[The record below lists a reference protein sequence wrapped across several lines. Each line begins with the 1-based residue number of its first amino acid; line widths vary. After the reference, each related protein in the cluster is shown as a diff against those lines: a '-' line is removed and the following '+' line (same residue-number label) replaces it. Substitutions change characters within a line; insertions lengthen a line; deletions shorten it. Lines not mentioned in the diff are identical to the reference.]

1 MTQLLAFGLRVPPL
15 RRLLA
20 RFRWPRPEHLARMN
34 DAQFHG
40 YVRAIG
46 IEADALEALAEYRG
60 GRDRGETVSHV
71 RAPEVSVDRRGSAPV
86 P

>member
-1 MTQLLAFGLRVPPL
+1 MTQLLAFGLRVRPL

-46 IEADALEALAEYRG
+46 IEADALEALADQPDGLYRA
-60 GRDRGETVSHV
+60 ELT
-71 RAPEVSVDRRGSAPV
+71 
-86 P
+86 